1 MRPEERDP
9 ACVLDMVL
17 AARQAVAFLGER
29 SVDAVE
35 RDALVLSAIAHQ
47 LIVAGE
53 AARRVSEG
61 FRQLHPEIPWSQS
74 IGMRNVLVH
83 DYGAVLAGE
92 VVNTVRHDLPGLI
105 EALLPLL
112 PAGAAD

>member
-1 MRPEERDP
+1 M
-9 ACVLDMVL
+9 
-17 AARQAVAFLGER
+17 
-29 SVDAVE
+29 DAVE

-53 AARRVSEG
+53 AARRVSAG
-61 FRQLHPEIPWSQS
+61 FRQLHPEITWSQS

-105 EALLPLL
+105 EALLQLL
-112 PAGAAD
+112 PVGAAD